1 MAVRAAGRRGAGAP
15 PAEAR
20 PMNGCARCRP
30 SWGWGPAGRGAAY
43 EWLCALQADRC
54 ARQQRRRGT
63 RRRDPRSDGR
73 RLAKGAPAEVHGLR
87 PVHQGGDPA
96 HAAPGR
102 RPDGQQRG
110 QRRRQAHRHRALAKR
125 GERRRPGDDGG
136 AGRAVRPPEH
146 PRERDQPRARGHR
159 AVGPAHQ
166 RNRADA
172 QDQRRRGPAA
182 GRAQHSARAHLHAGG
197 SRERGRVR
205 RLAAGQLHERG
216 DHHARRRPAEG
227 TARLTSVIVDVHVH
241 YVSPGAFDAA
251 RRQPD
256 TYGVRLL
263 PGDGVRL
270 QIGDEPPTR
279 PLLPARY
286 TLDRH
291 TKVLAEQ
298 GIDPAEFGPLMDVA
312 AYSLP
317 MAQGAA
323 WSRLQNEALA
333 GALREAPGVHRGLAT
348 VPLQE
353 PAAAAAELRFAVRE
367 LGLRGA
373 MVDPNALGRPLGD
386 GAFDPFWKAAADLAA
401 PIVLH
406 PFLLEAVERFGRH
419 YLHNLVGYP
428 FETTLA
434 AASLIL
440 GGTLDRFPGLSVVLV
455 HGGGFLPYHIG
466 RFDRA
471 HETRPEARV
480 DDAGLPSRYLRR
492 FFYDTLVQRPEALR
506 YLVQLV
512 GHDRVMLGSDH
523 PFWMGDPDPLRVV
536 REAGL
541 DPATEAA
548 IFGENAAQIFHLRP

>member
-1 MAVRAAGRRGAGAP
+1 M
-15 PAEAR
+15 
-20 PMNGCARCRP
+20 
-30 SWGWGPAGRGAAY
+30 
-43 EWLCALQADRC
+43 
-54 ARQQRRRGT
+54 
-63 RRRDPRSDGR
+63 
-73 RLAKGAPAEVHGLR
+73 
-87 PVHQGGDPA
+87 
-96 HAAPGR
+96 
-102 RPDGQQRG
+102 
-110 QRRRQAHRHRALAKR
+110 
-125 GERRRPGDDGG
+125 
-136 AGRAVRPPEH
+136 
-146 PRERDQPRARGHR
+146 
-159 AVGPAHQ
+159 
-166 RNRADA
+166 
-172 QDQRRRGPAA
+172 
-182 GRAQHSARAHLHAGG
+182 
-197 SRERGRVR
+197 
-205 RLAAGQLHERG
+205 
-216 DHHARRRPAEG
+216 
-227 TARLTSVIVDVHVH
+227 IVDVHVH
-241 YVSPGAFDAA
+241 YVSPGAFDTV
-251 RRQPD
+251 RRRPD

-270 QIGDEPPTR
+270 QVGDEPPTR
-279 PLLPARY
+279 PLLPALY
-286 TLDRH
+286 TLDLH
-291 TKVLAEQ
+291 AKFFAEQ
-298 GIDPAEFGPLMDVA
+298 GIDTAVFGPLMDVA
-312 AYSLP
+312 GYSLP
-317 MAQGAA
+317 PAQGAA

-333 GALREAPGVHRGLAT
+333 AALREAPGAHRGLAT
-348 VPLQE
+348 VPLQD
-353 PAAAAAELRFAVRE
+353 PATAAAELRVAVRE

-386 GAFDPFWKAAADLAA
+386 AAFDPFWKAAADLEA
-401 PIVLH
+401 PVVLH

-492 FFYDTLVQRPEALR
+492 FLYDTLVQRPEALR

-541 DPATEAA
+541 DPATRAA
-548 IFGENAAQIFHLRP
+548 IFGENAAQIFHLGS